1 LKTYH
6 VSELFNLIGSEVGVS
21 KWIKI
26 DQERINNFA
35 KITEDQQFI
44 HVDPKRAISNSPFG
58 GTIAHGFLTASMLSS
73 MAFEAQPKISGVT
86 MVINYGFDSLRF
98 ISPLPSGSE
107 IRGKFTLSEVTKR
120 KETELMIKWDVTIE
134 IMGQLKP
141 AMVAKWIN
149 LLFLDGKDK

>member
-1 LKTYH
+1 M
-6 VSELFNLIGSEVGVS
+6 I
-21 KWIKI
+21 
-26 DQERINNFA
+26 
-35 KITEDQQFI
+35 
-44 HVDPKRAISNSPFG
+44 
-58 GTIAHGFLTASMLSS
+58 
-73 MAFEAQPKISGVT
+73 
-86 MVINYGFDSLRF
+86 INYGFDSLRF

-107 IRGKFTLSEVTKR
+107 IRGKFTLNEITKR